1 MKFRFSESL
10 TCSSEVI
17 ARLIKINEFD
27 YYYFVRRRRQFINPR
42 CSHQMN
48 GSIIYYVLPLIIK
61 LIRTIITLRFDHR
74 FLPPQSHCYLNRS
87 SQIDYQTTMSHLKCL
102 QVYFGLYCH
111 YNLWRHSAT
120 CKFFGQAKN
129 YRSWGEKAYLNYSE
143 AFWSRVRLEFR
154 ACSPHVSRDALPA
167 ADRSSP

>member
-48 GSIIYYVLPLIIK
+48 GSIIYDVLALIIK
-61 LIRTIITLRFDHR
+61 LIRTIFALRPDHR
-74 FLPPQSHCYLNRS
+74 SRPPQSHCYLNRS
-87 SQIDYQTTMSHLKCL
+87 SQIDYQTTTSHLKYL
-102 QVYFGLYCH
+102 QVYLGLYR
-111 YNLWRHSAT
+111 YNL
-120 CKFFGQAKN
+120 
-129 YRSWGEKAYLNYSE
+129 
-143 AFWSRVRLEFR
+143 
-154 ACSPHVSRDALPA
+154 
-167 ADRSSP
+167 

>member
-1 MKFRFSESL
+1 LKFRFSESL

-42 CSHQMN
+42 CSHQMS

-87 SQIDYQTTMSHLKCL
+87 
-102 QVYFGLYCH
+102 
-111 YNLWRHSAT
+111 
-120 CKFFGQAKN
+120 
-129 YRSWGEKAYLNYSE
+129 
-143 AFWSRVRLEFR
+143 
-154 ACSPHVSRDALPA
+154 
-167 ADRSSP
+167 